1 MNTAAHTSLQ
11 KAIDAGVLPA
21 HATLDDTHSRP
32 WPVVLLTA
40 LGAWF
45 AAIPLL
51 IAVGLLLGDVLLR
64 GASPYVVGALVLA
77 AAVVVMR
84 ATELPIF
91 VEQLA
96 VPALWVGA
104 GCLGFGAYRDLSDVL
119 APGLLLLITLGV
131 AWAIDK
137 AWLRVILG
145 ATAASLL
152 ATVLLK
158 SWHWEQRH
166 TAALLVLHGLLALW
180 LLALW
185 LQERQPRA
193 AAWIEAM
200 GTGWLLTT
208 LVGLCALAGKTFL
221 LGAALGSNEVGEV
234 VGWLMDDERG
244 SWQANAMQL
253 GGCTLVLAG
262 ACVGALAWP
271 SLRKPL
277 PLLVVGVVA
286 VLAWFMPVLGAVML
300 ALMVTASTQRW
311 RLAAA
316 CGVAACW
323 VLGGFYYQLQWPLAH
338 KALLLAAMGAGLG
351 VATWWAQAPSAI
363 QTPAQHAEPLWRT
376 PQALSLLAGGLLTV
390 LVANGAIW
398 QKEGLIA
405 NGTRMYVA
413 LQPVDPRSLMQGDYM
428 QLRFVSLD
436 STQLPVL
443 DNMTGH
449 RPTLLATLDARG
461 VATLKGVHTST
472 VPLQPNEQ
480 LVQLTPKD
488 GQWVLV
494 TDAWFF
500 KEGQAARWQAAK
512 FGEFRVLPDGRA
524 LLVGLADGLLRPIH
538 ADMP

>member
-1 MNTAAHTSLQ
+1 MNTAAHASLQ
-11 KAIDAGVLPA
+11 KAIDTGVLPA
-21 HATLDDTHSRP
+21 HAILEDADSRP

-51 IAVGLLLGDVLLR
+51 IAIGLLLGDVLLR

-77 AAVVVMR
+77 AAIVVMR
-84 ATELPIF
+84 ATEVPLF

-96 VPALWVGA
+96 VPALLVGVGSIA
-104 GCLGFGAYRDLSDVL
+104 FGVYRDFDDVM
-119 APGLLLLITLGV
+119 APVSLLLITLGV

-145 ATAASLL
+145 ATAACLL
-152 ATVLLK
+152 ATALLK

-166 TAALLVLHGLLALW
+166 TAGLLVLHGLMALW

-185 LQERQPRA
+185 FQERQPRA

-221 LGAALGSNEVGEV
+221 LGAALGTNEVGEL
-234 VGWLMDDERG
+234 VGWLMDYERG
-244 SWQANAMQL
+244 SWQANTLQL
-253 GGCTLVLAG
+253 GGCTLAIAG

-277 PLLVVGVVA
+277 PLIVGGVLT

-323 VLGGFYYQLQWPLAH
+323 VIGGFYYQLQWPLAH

-351 VATWWAQAPSAI
+351 LATWWTQAGGTAKA
-363 QTPAQHAEPLWRT
+363 PAQSTVLLWRT
-376 PQALSLLAGGLLTV
+376 PQAMALLAGGLLTL

-398 QKEGLIA
+398 QKESLIA
-405 NGTRMYVA
+405 NGTRLYMA

-428 QLRFVSLD
+428 QLRFTSIDRAQLPLLEDLKGQRPMLLVSLD
-436 STQLPVL
+436 AQ
-443 DNMTGH
+443 
-449 RPTLLATLDARG
+449 G
-461 VATLKGVHTST
+461 VATVKGVHSPQ
-472 VPLQPNEQ
+472 VVLQPGEQ
-480 LVQLTPKD
+480 LLQLTPKN
-488 GQWVLV
+488 GEWVLV

-500 KEGQAARWQAAK
+500 KEGQAARWQTAK
-512 FGEFRVLPDGRA
+512 YGEFRVLPDGRA
-524 LLVGLADGLLRPIH
+524 LLVGLADEKLQAIRP
-538 ADMP
+538 DTP